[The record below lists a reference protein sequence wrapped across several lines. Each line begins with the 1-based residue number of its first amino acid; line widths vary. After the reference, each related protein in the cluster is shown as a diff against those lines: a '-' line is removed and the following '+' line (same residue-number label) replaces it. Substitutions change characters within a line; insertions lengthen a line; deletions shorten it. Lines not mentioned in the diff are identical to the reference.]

1 MTLFVEYVCIIYVYI
16 KTTFN
21 IILNILNI
29 NQNRF
34 QLESR
39 KTTGYR
45 NKRVQIKWIWL
56 FQVQF
61 K

>member
-16 KTTFN
+16 KTTLY
-21 IILNILNI
+21 IILNVLNI

-39 KTTGYR
+39 KTTGYQ
-45 NKRVQIKWIWL
+45 NKRVQFKWIDRKS
-56 FQVQF
+56 VV
-61 K
+61 